1 MSDKSRLLPST
12 SNIQAD
18 ISNLPADVPDL
29 QPVIHNYG
37 SIQEPSTSESENMP
51 LPDDQSTLKTLEKI
65 GFSLGHV

>member
-12 SNIQAD
+12 SNIQAE
-18 ISNLPADVPDL
+18 ISNLPADVPDV

-37 SIQEPSTSESENMP
+37 SIQAPSTSESEIM
-51 LPDDQSTLKTLEKI
+51 PDDQSTLKTLEKV

>member
-12 SNIQAD
+12 SNIQAE
-18 ISNLPADVPDL
+18 ISNLPADVPDV

-37 SIQEPSTSESENMP
+37 SIQSPSTSESEIM
-51 LPDDQSTLKTLEKI
+51 PDDQSTLKTLEKV